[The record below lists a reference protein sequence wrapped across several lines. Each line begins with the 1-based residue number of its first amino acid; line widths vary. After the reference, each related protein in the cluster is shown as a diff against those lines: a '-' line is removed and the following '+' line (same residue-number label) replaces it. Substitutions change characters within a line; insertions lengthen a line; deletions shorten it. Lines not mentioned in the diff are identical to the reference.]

1 MNTAVFAISLVPII
15 IRLSYEHG
23 FAHVQTSFHEFW
35 RGRVSHY
42 RGIVSKSEDA
52 EDDLEDPMSASQT
65 RLLVDD
71 APRVVDVSPGGLGAQ
86 EGMLSLQETAILSLE
101 FCLLWFL
108 ANYLVSACLEYTSV
122 ASSTILT
129 STSSIWTLIFGAFA
143 RVEHFSYKKL
153 VGVFAS
159 LVGIVLISSVDLSSE
174 NNDEHRGN
182 FPHKTKGEIALG
194 DASKCP
200 FAPLPIEVALL
211 FGRVISV
218 TPSP

>member
-1 MNTAVFAISLVPII
+1 MNTAAFAISLVPII

-35 RGRVSHY
+35 RGRINHY
-42 RGIVSKSEDA
+42 RGVASKSEDA

-65 RLLVDD
+65 RLLVDHEPRLS
-71 APRVVDVSPGGLGAQ
+71 APGDLGTQ
-86 EGMLSLQETAILSLE
+86 EGMLNLQETAILSFE

-143 RVEHFSYKKL
+143 RVEYFSYRKL

-159 LVGIVLISSVDLSSE
+159 LLGIILISSVDLSSE
-174 NNDEHRGN
+174 NNDENRGN
-182 FPHKTKGEIALG
+182 FPHKTKSEIALG
-194 DASKCP
+194 DASKY
-200 FAPLPIEVALL
+200 FFPL
-211 FGRVISV
+211 
-218 TPSP
+218 

>member
-1 MNTAVFAISLVPII
+1 MNTTVFAVSLVPII

-23 FAHVQTSFHEFW
+23 FAHVQTSFYEFW
-35 RGRVSHY
+35 QGRVNHY
-42 RGIVSKSEDA
+42 RGIASKSEDI

-65 RLLVDD
+65 RLLVDHE
-71 APRVVDVSPGGLGAQ
+71 PRGVNALPRDLRTQ
-86 EGMLSLQETAILSLE
+86 EGMLNLQETAILSLE

-143 RVEHFSYKKL
+143 RVEHFSYRKL
-153 VGVFAS
+153 IGVFAS
-159 LVGIVLISSVDLSSE
+159 LIGIILISSVDLSSE
-174 NNDEHRGN
+174 NNDENRGN

-194 DASKCP
+194 DTSKCP
-200 FAPLPIEVALL
+200 FTVP
-211 FGRVISV
+211 FQ
-218 TPSP
+218 